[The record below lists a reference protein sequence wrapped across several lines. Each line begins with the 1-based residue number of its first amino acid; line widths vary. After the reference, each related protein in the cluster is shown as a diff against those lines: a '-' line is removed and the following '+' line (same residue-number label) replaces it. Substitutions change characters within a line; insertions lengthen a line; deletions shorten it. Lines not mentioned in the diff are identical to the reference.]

1 MLCGILSLREQEYFC
16 PNYYIRMGFIM
27 MKIGCVSLDVSHP
40 KALAGKMEAFCMDMK
55 FEYLWDK
62 GFRTAAEREA
72 FVTRYGLA
80 GEVDEI
86 SEMVDKVDMGF
97 VHSCNWEK
105 HLEQA
110 MPFIEAGK
118 PVFIDKPLV
127 GSVEDVKKVRELL
140 AKGAVIY
147 GASSCRYVDDILN
160 FVNMPQEKKG
170 DVVSIYCT
178 VGVDEFNY
186 AIHAVE
192 ILSTIA
198 GCKAVSCQYTGSG
211 KSPDGMVCETYNIHF
226 ENGIIGTYHV
236 TLGKHQKF
244 HVTVMTTTNTFYIGV
259 DSAKLLV
266 SLLRE
271 LYRQWRYG
279 KSNLCDVET
288 LLNCTEVMLCGK
300 KSRDEKN
307 GAVVAIPEL
316 EAHDKFD
323 GYAFEKEYAATAMA
337 AAKK

>member
-1 MLCGILSLREQEYFC
+1 
-16 PNYYIRMGFIM
+16 M

-40 KALAGKMEAFCMDMK
+40 MALAKKMEEFCMDMK
-55 FEYLWDK
+55 YEYVWDK
-62 GFRTAAEREA
+62 GFRQPCEREW
-72 FVTRYGLA
+72 FVKRFGLTA
-80 GEVDEI
+80 EVDEI

-105 HLEQA
+105 HLDLA

-127 GSVEDVKKVRELL
+127 GSVQDIKRVRELV

-147 GASSCRYVDDILN
+147 GASSCRYVDDIQN
-160 FVNMPQEKKG
+160 FVNMPKETKG
-170 DVVSIYCT
+170 DIASIYCT
-178 VGVDEFNY
+178 VGVNEFDY

-198 GCKAVSCQYTGSG
+198 GSKAVSCQYTGSG
-211 KSPDGMVCETYNIHF
+211 KTPAGLECQTYNILF

-236 TLGKHQKF
+236 TLGRHQKF
-244 HVTVMTTTNTFYIGV
+244 HVTVLTSTGAFYIPV
-259 DSAKLLV
+259 DTSKLLV

-279 KSNLCDVET
+279 KSNLCDVEE
-288 LLNCTEVMLCGK
+288 LLNCSEIMLCGK
-300 KSRDEKN
+300 KSRDELN
-307 GAVVAIPEL
+307 GAVVTIPEL
-316 EAHDKFD
+316 GENDKFD
-323 GYAFEKEYAATAMA
+323 GYAFEKAYGDAATISY
-337 AAKK
+337 KD